1 MRIPSVSRG
10 ACQGLLPAAAQP
22 TGPMTPRRRGSV
34 VRFRAGSIRTRSGT
48 PGRPQSG
55 HPETFCDGAMQVC
68 RTMWVRFGR
77 PPRQTAGPVESPLK
91 MAGLDR
97 PVPDF
102 PTRCRR
108 QARIAVQVPFRGS
121 ADRLRLRVDSKGV
134 KFRGEWRVR
143 KHGPSRRGQWRKAH
157 IASDAG
163 TGDIR
168 AVDFT
173 SSRQGGS
180 PPLPELLSQIAEDED
195 AEDEASAP
203 RQQIGPV
210 TRAAAIARS

>member
-91 MAGLDR
+91 MAGPDR

-102 PTRCRR
+102 PTLCRR
-108 QARIAVQVPFRGS
+108 QARVAVQVPFRRPPT
-121 ADRLRLRVDSKGV
+121 ADRLRLGVDSTGV

-143 KHGPSRRGQWRKAH
+143 KHGPLRPRAMAQGAYRR
-157 IASDAG
+157 DAG

-168 AVDFT
+168 MVELT
-173 SSRQGGS
+173 SSRQDGS
-180 PPLPELLSQIAEDED
+180 PPLPELLKS
-195 AEDEASAP
+195 P
-203 RQQIGPV
+203 RMRMLKMKHRHRGS
-210 TRAAAIARS
+210 RSGL

>member
-1 MRIPSVSRG
+1 MRSANPECQPRRMPRPSARYRATDRSDDTASPGPRG
-10 ACQGLLPAAAQP
+10 ALSG
-22 TGPMTPRRRGSV
+22 
-34 VRFRAGSIRTRSGT
+34 RFDRTWSGT

-55 HPETFCDGAMQVC
+55 HPETFCDGAVPVC
-68 RTMWVRFGR
+68 RTMRVRFGR
-77 PPRQTAGPVESPLK
+77 PPRQTAGLVESPLK
-91 MAGLDR
+91 LTGLDR

-121 ADRLRLRVDSKGV
+121 GGPLRLRVDSTGV
-134 KFRGEWRVR
+134 RFRGEWRVR

-157 IASDAG
+157 IARDAG

-168 AVDFT
+168 AVEFT

-180 PPLPELLSQIAEDED
+180 PPLPELFKS
-195 AEDEASAP
+195 P
-203 RQQIGPV
+203 RMKHLHRGS
-210 TRAAAIARS
+210 RSGL